1 MGEKAPKFKRGESH
15 KGVCDAPFSSI
26 KQPTKIGVSKADIE
40 LKSQI
45 VMVDVMDME
54 KRPDNHGTAWSIKY
68 LCQ

>member
-1 MGEKAPKFKRGESH
+1 MGEKARKFKRGESH

-26 KQPTKIGVSKADIE
+26 KQLTKIGVSKADIE

-54 KRPDNHGTAWSIKY
+54 K
-68 LCQ
+68 